1 MAKKQSKL
9 DRKID
14 AFARAAFIGEDGKPK
29 SAVWLYAF
37 LLTIG
42 FGLLYVLLYLVF
54 GFLFGKNGD
63 AGFGTVVLHA
73 LVTAVLGSVP
83 AVLLA
88 VFLKAE
94 RKALVAYAY
103 VWLAVLFVLSLIM
116 GFLLCDWKGGNGWTE
131 LIALS
136 TVVFFP
142 SLLAILVGGIPTWI
156 LYRKARKTQTE
167 EEPPAK
173 SRPSYYN
180 T

>member
-9 DRKID
+9 DQKLD
-14 AFARAAFIGEDGKPK
+14 SFARAAFLGADGKPK

-37 LLTIG
+37 LLAIL
-42 FGLLYVLLYLVF
+42 FGLLYVAVYLVF
-54 GFLFGKNGD
+54 GYLFGKNTE
-63 AGFGTVVLHA
+63 AGLGTVVLHT
-73 LVTAVLGSVP
+73 LITAVVGSIP

-88 VFLKAE
+88 VFLKE
-94 RKALVAYAY
+94 DRKALVAYAY

-131 LIALS
+131 FTALA

-142 SLLAILVGGIPTWI
+142 SLLSILVGGIPAWI
-156 LYRKARKTQTE
+156 LFRKEMKRMTEQAQQT
-167 EEPPAK
+167 PA
-173 SRPSYYN
+173 RPSYYN

>member
-1 MAKKQSKL
+1 MARKQSNL

-14 AFARAAFIGEDGKPK
+14 AFARATFIGADGKPK
-29 SAVWLYAF
+29 SAAWLYAF
-37 LLTIG
+37 LLAIG
-42 FGLLYVLLYLVF
+42 FGLLYVAVYLVF
-54 GFLFGKNGD
+54 GFLLGKDGN
-63 AGFGTVVLHA
+63 AGLGTVVLHA
-73 LVTAVLGSVP
+73 LITAVLGSVP

-88 VFLKAE
+88 VFLKQQN
-94 RKALVAYAY
+94 KALVAYAY

-131 LIALS
+131 FIALA

-142 SLLAILVGGIPTWI
+142 SLLAILVGGVPAWI
-156 LYRKARKTQTE
+156 LYRRARKMPQA

-173 SRPSYYN
+173 KRPSYYN